1 METNTNIHNIH
12 PEEEIKFI
20 QQVLDR
26 ARNKYSDTSIFFIF
40 WGWVLVFY
48 LLLNGIF
55 LMTNMK
61 EILHYLWL
69 IMPAGGIITPFL
81 LKKQKTRTF
90 YSYLDHYLR
99 GIWYGFLV
107 ALLASIL
114 ILIFYDYN
122 LGMSMI
128 LFNMAWATF
137 ASGFVLELPSM
148 KWGGGAGFV
157 LSILSFIIP
166 TPWKFFFMAFSTIV
180 IYLIPGYNLKTQFQ
194 NKEKEQ

>member
-1 METNTNIHNIH
+1 
-12 PEEEIKFI
+12 
-20 QQVLDR
+20 
-26 ARNKYSDTSIFFIF
+26 
-40 WGWVLVFY
+40 
-48 LLLNGIF
+48 
-55 LMTNMK
+55 
-61 EILHYLWL
+61 
-69 IMPAGGIITPFL
+69 

-90 YSYLDHYLR
+90 YSYLDPYLR

>member
-1 METNTNIHNIH
+1 MGPGFLFVAKRHLFNDKYE
-12 PEEEIKFI
+12 
-20 QQVLDR
+20 
-26 ARNKYSDTSIFFIF
+26 RNFTLFMVNYAGRRNYYSLF
-40 WGWVLVFY
+40 
-48 LLLNGIF
+48 
-55 LMTNMK
+55 
-61 EILHYLWL
+61 
-69 IMPAGGIITPFL
+69 